1 MNSDRS
7 VFKPNIIG
15 IVGSYRRHGTIDTA
29 VSEILEAA
37 AQKGAHTEKV
47 YLQDRHI
54 EFCTNCRHCLQTPGR
69 GECLLNDD
77 MTSLLDR
84 IEAADALV
92 LGAPVNFGDI
102 NALTRKFLERTV
114 CYSYWPWNSPT
125 PIRSTAKPKKKA
137 VLVTS
142 SAAPRFIAR
151 WLMVPIKTLKEL
163 ASMLGAK
170 PIGTL
175 WIGMVDP
182 KDSKLSTR
190 NLQRAQQLG
199 ADLAKLS

>member
-1 MNSDRS
+1 
-7 VFKPNIIG
+7 
-15 IVGSYRRHGTIDTA
+15 
-29 VSEILEAA
+29 
-37 AQKGAHTEKV
+37 
-47 YLQDRHI
+47 
-54 EFCTNCRHCLQTPGR
+54 
-69 GECLLNDD
+69 
-77 MTSLLDR
+77 
-84 IEAADALV
+84 
-92 LGAPVNFGDI
+92 
-102 NALTRKFLERTV
+102 
-114 CYSYWPWNSPT
+114 
-125 PIRSTAKPKKKA
+125 AKPKKKA

-190 NLQRAQQLG
+190 NHQRAQQLG
-199 ADLAKLS
+199 HQLTT